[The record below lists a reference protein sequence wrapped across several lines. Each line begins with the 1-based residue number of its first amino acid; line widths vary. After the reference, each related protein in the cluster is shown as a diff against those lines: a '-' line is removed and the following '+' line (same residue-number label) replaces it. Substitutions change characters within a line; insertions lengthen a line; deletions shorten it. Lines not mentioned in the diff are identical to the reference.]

1 MLEGVFISDDVL
13 LDLTADLTPK
23 ECTELLNCLC
33 AYRIGD
39 KIRISSRV
47 VKTIFKRI
55 VLDNERPAEPP
66 RSDISLIRAEAGKKG
81 AAKRWGKE
89 ITNDGKSDGKK
100 WQNMANDGKN
110 GKTESKEEE
119 RSKEEENTLNNINTL
134 YKPPSLEEIKNYAES
149 KGYIGFNAESFWYFY
164 DSKNWMVG
172 KTKMK
177 NWKSAVSGW
186 YSRDQARQEKP
197 KPAYVPKDDRQT
209 DYTGITRDLFLQD
222 LKGG

>member
-1 MLEGVFISDDVL
+1 MPNGLTINEDVLEML
-13 LDLTADLTPK
+13 LDLDGKELKNLVSCLFAMKSGSKMPTMQKAVKFAYNRILADN
-23 ECTELLNCLC
+23 TEEITDLSEKRRQA
-33 AYRIGD
+33 AY
-39 KIRISSRV
+39 
-47 VKTIFKRI
+47 
-55 VLDNERPAEPP
+55 
-66 RSDISLIRAEAGKKG
+66 
-81 AAKRWGKE
+81 KRWRKGENIQTDAKVY
-89 ITNDGKSDGKK
+89 
-100 WQNMANDGKN
+100 ANDAN
-110 GKTESKEEE
+110 HANDAIAFLHESKEEE
-119 RSKEEENTLNNINTL
+119 RSKEEENTLNNINTV

-209 DYTGITRDLFLQD
+209 DYTGITRDLFLRD
-222 LKGG
+222 LNGG